1 MSEPKQVE
9 PTGRDDRRTV
19 PLIDEGVLAALVE
32 DIGPEQLPVALGLFV
47 DEMGRRADELRR
59 AAEGPDAEQLR
70 RIAHGAKGSASTFG
84 APAVTAAAR
93 RLEEACK
100 YGEPATGLPALI
112 AALLVEMAGASGEVR
127 KRIESLQGSRNG

>member
-1 MSEPKQVE
+1 
-9 PTGRDDRRTV
+9 
-19 PLIDEGVLAALVE
+19 LIDEGVLAALVE

-47 DEMGRRADELRR
+47 DEMGRRADDLRR
-59 AAEGPDAEQLR
+59 AAEVLDAEQLR
-70 RIAHGAKGSASTFG
+70 RIAHGARGSASTFG

-100 YGEPATGLPALI
+100 SGEPATSLPALI

-127 KRIESLQGSRNG
+127 KRIESLQGLRNG

>member
-1 MSEPKQVE
+1 LSEPKQVE

-32 DIGPEQLPVALGLFV
+32 DIGLEQLPVALGLFV
-47 DEMGRRADELRR
+47 DEMGRRADDLRR
-59 AAEGPDAEQLR
+59 AAEGLDAEQLR
-70 RIAHGAKGSASTFG
+70 RIAHGARGSASTFG

-100 YGEPATGLPALI
+100 SGEPATGLPALI
-112 AALLVEMAGASGEVR
+112 EVLLVEMAGASGEVR